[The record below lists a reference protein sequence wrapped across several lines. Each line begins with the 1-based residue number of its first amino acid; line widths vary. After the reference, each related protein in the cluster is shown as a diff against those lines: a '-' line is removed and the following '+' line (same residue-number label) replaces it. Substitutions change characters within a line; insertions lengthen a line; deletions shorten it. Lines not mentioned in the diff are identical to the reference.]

1 MDERITAHDGR
12 MTAGRKGIPYDWQGV
27 LAHRELEALLVAGA
41 PVAGAPVADAPVGA
55 PVGAFVGA
63 STNHLGDR

>member
-27 LAHRELEALLVAGA
+27 LAHRELEALLIAG
-41 PVAGAPVADAPVGA
+41 VPVGA
-55 PVGAFVGA
+55 SAGVSASASVGAP
-63 STNHLGDR
+63 TNHLGHR

>member
-1 MDERITAHDGR
+1 MDERITAHDGQ

-41 PVAGAPVADAPVGA
+41 PVGASAGAS
-55 PVGAFVGA
+55 VGA
-63 STNHLGDR
+63 STILGHR

>member
-27 LAHRELEALLVAGA
+27 LAHRELEALLIAG
-41 PVAGAPVADAPVGA
+41 VPVGVSA
-55 PVGAFVGA
+55 GVSASASVGA
-63 STNHLGDR
+63 STNHVGHR

>member
-41 PVAGAPVADAPVGA
+41 PVGASAGASAC
-55 PVGAFVGA
+55 A

>member
-12 MTAGRKGIPYDWQGV
+12 ITAGRKGIPYDWQGV

-41 PVAGAPVADAPVGA
+41 PVGASA
-55 PVGAFVGA
+55 GA

>member
-27 LAHRELEALLVAGA
+27 LAHRELEALLVARAPDGA
-41 PVAGAPVADAPVGA
+41 GVSATFGAS
-55 PVGAFVGA
+55 VGA
-63 STNHLGDR
+63 STSYLGNR

>member
-27 LAHRELEALLVAGA
+27 LADRELEALLTAGA
-41 PVAGAPVADAPVGA
+41 PTGGSARES
-55 PVGAFVGA
+55 VGA
-63 STNHLGDR
+63 STIHVGHR

>member
-27 LAHRELEALLVAGA
+27 LTDSELEALLVAGA
-41 PVAGAPVADAPVGA
+41 PVGASA
-55 PVGAFVGA
+55 GA
-63 STNHLGDR
+63 STNHMDDR

>member
-41 PVAGAPVADAPVGA
+41 PVGAG
-55 PVGAFVGA
+55 VGA
-63 STNHLGDR
+63 SFGASVGESTNYLGDR

>member
-27 LAHRELEALLVAGA
+27 LALRELEALLVAGA
-41 PVAGAPVADAPVGA
+41 PV
-55 PVGAFVGA
+55 GA
-63 STNHLGDR
+63 SVAASTSHLGHR

>member
-27 LAHRELEALLVAGA
+27 LAHRDLES
-41 PVAGAPVADAPVGA
+41 PVGES
-55 PVGAFVGA
+55 VGALVSASVGA
-63 STNHLGDR
+63 ATYPLGNP

>member
-27 LAHRELEALLVAGA
+27 LAHRELEALLV
-41 PVAGAPVADAPVGA
+41 PRAPVGA
-55 PVGAFVGA
+55 SMGASAGG

>member
-27 LAHRELEALLVAGA
+27 LAHRQLEALLIPG
-41 PVAGAPVADAPVGA
+41 PPVGA
-55 PVGAFVGA
+55 GVGG
-63 STNHLGDR
+63 STNYLGDR

>member
-27 LAHRELEALLVAGA
+27 LAHRELEALLIAG
-41 PVAGAPVADAPVGA
+41 VPVGA
-55 PVGAFVGA
+55 SSARPSASVGA
-63 STNHLGDR
+63 STNHLGHR

>member
-41 PVAGAPVADAPVGA
+41 PVGAAVGA
-55 PVGAFVGA
+55 GVGASFGASVGA
-63 STNHLGDR
+63 STNYLGDR

>member
-27 LAHRELEALLVAGA
+27 LAHRDLESPFATSAA
-41 PVAGAPVADAPVGA
+41 ASVGA
-55 PVGAFVGA
+55 ATYP
-63 STNHLGDR
+63 LGNR